1 MADMPA
7 GEGGVWGVAAFRASV
22 SSVVSVAT
30 LPSVLCGVKSG
41 PVLGVVISAFDFAS
55 VHVAQI
61 VDQLFQLAVA
71 DYARAKCGHASLG
84 PASEALRVA
93 DVLLEE
99 VTAEVFGRVV
109 RNIQVGAEL

>member
-1 MADMPA
+1 MPA
-7 GEGGVWGVAAFRASV
+7 GEGGGWGVAAFLASV
-22 SSVVSVAT
+22 SSVVSVVT

-41 PVLGVVISAFDFAS
+41 DAVGAGISAFDFSPA
-55 VHVAQI
+55 HMAQVAN
-61 VDQLFQLAVA
+61 QLLELVVA
-71 DYARAKCGHASLG
+71 DNAFAECGHASLG
-84 PASEALRVA
+84 PASEALWVA